1 MGLRLIRQQL
11 LLSSGVPRHQHGG
24 MNSSPLRLGGSVTSP
39 WIRLLWVALFLSLPS
54 MVGAQ
59 SRPMSL
65 SQTRAANLAR
75 MRAESLNGGVS
86 LYRADQCM
94 YSTGAPDCLQNQAIS
109 GYRFQFR
116 GGPPGWQQQSPPAPT
131 VITTVTVSSDG
142 QTIRD
147 VSNVALP

>member
-1 MGLRLIRQQL
+1 
-11 LLSSGVPRHQHGG
+11 
-24 MNSSPLRLGGSVTSP
+24 
-39 WIRLLWVALFLSLPS
+39 

-59 SRPMSL
+59 SRPMPL

-75 MRAESLNGGVS
+75 MRAESLNGGVTV
-86 LYRADQCM
+86 YRADQCM
-94 YSTGAPDCLQNQAIS
+94 YSTGAPDCLQNQANS

-116 GGPPGWQQQSPPAPT
+116 GGPPGWQQQNPPAPT

-147 VSNVALP
+147 VSNEPVLP